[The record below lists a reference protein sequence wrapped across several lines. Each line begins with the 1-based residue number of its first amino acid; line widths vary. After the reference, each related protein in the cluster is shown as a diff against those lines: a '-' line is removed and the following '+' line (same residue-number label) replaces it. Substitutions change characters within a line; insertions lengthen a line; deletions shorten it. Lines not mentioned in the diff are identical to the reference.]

1 MRDNRLNAKARPAQ
15 NWQADQSDGSK
26 AKGGMMRKW
35 KLPTILVAT
44 AFGLIALLILEIVAP
59 ILSGEFPPCQD
70 GTWSKEKQTCV
81 PDPGLG

>member
-1 MRDNRLNAKARPAQ
+1 
-15 NWQADQSDGSK
+15 
-26 AKGGMMRKW
+26 MRKW